1 MLSEF
6 KREMMQRYEMSDLRL
21 LHHFLGM
28 GILQTDQGVFIHQSK
43 YAKSLFRKFGL
54 EDCKLVSIHLA
65 TSEKLKKVDG
75 SKLAD
80 EGLYRKIGGSLLY
93 LTATR
98 LHLMYAASLL
108 SQFMNGPTK
117 IHMGAA

>member
-1 MLSEF
+1 
-6 KREMMQRYEMSDLRL
+6 
-21 LHHFLGM
+21 
-28 GILQTDQGVFIHQSK
+28 
-43 YAKSLFRKFGL
+43 LFRKFGL